1 MSRDPRGSEP
11 LDEAVRALREEGDAA
26 APQAKLT
33 RERILRDLRPRA
45 RSRRWVWAVP
55 VAALLA
61 GSTVLAATG
70 RLPVVL
76 QTVGETAA
84 RVFGRSKHQPGTPRE
99 STPRVATPAASAL
112 APPVAE
118 PAPAVVEA
126 AEPPPQVEPSPA
138 PHADSSAR
146 RHARGADAGT
156 RAALPPSTP
165 PAASAA
171 PPAASATPPAASAAP
186 EVATPEA
193 DETLA
198 LYRRAHRL
206 HFVEQNPSAALAA
219 WNDYL
224 AKNPRGPLVVDA
236 LYDRALCLVRLG
248 RRAEARTALEPF
260 ADGRYGSYRQKDAQA
275 LIQAL
280 QSP

>member
-1 MSRDPRGSEP
+1 
-11 LDEAVRALREEGDAA
+11 VRALREEGDAA

-70 RLPVVL
+70 QLPVVL

-84 RVFGRSKHQPGTPRE
+84 RVFGSGKHATTPHGE
-99 STPRVATPAASAL
+99 STPGVVTPAPSA
-112 APPVAE
+112 PVAE
-118 PAPAVVEA
+118 TAPAVET
-126 AEPPPQVEPSPA
+126 PA
-138 PHADSSAR
+138 PQGEAPSAPVDEPGKATRPEPSAR
-146 RHARGADAGT
+146 RAARSADAGT
-156 RAALPPSTP
+156 KVVA
-165 PAASAA
+165 PAATPEVAS
-171 PPAASATPPAASAAP
+171 PPASATPEVTTPPASATP
-186 EVATPEA
+186 EVATPKPAEA
-193 DETLA
+193 DQTLA

-219 WNDYL
+219 WDDYL
-224 AKNPRGPLVVDA
+224 AKKPKGPLVVDA
-236 LYDRALCLVRLG
+236 TYDRALCLVRLG

-260 ADGRYGSYRQKDAQA
+260 ADGRYGSYRQKDARA
-275 LIQAL
+275 LLEAL

>member
-1 MSRDPRGSEP
+1 MNRDPRGSRRV
-11 LDEAVRALREEGDAA
+11 DEAVRALREEGDTA

-33 RERILRDLRPRA
+33 RERILRDLRPRP

-70 RLPVVL
+70 RLPVIL

-84 RVFGRSKHQPGTPRE
+84 RVFGGSKHQPAKPRE
-99 STPRVATPAASAL
+99 STPRVAASAAT
-112 APPVAE
+112 APAPAVAE
-118 PAPAVVEA
+118 PADT
-126 AEPPPQVEPSPA
+126 PPVQVEPPSL
-138 PHADSSAR
+138 PHAESSAR
-146 RHARGADAGT
+146 RHARSADAGT
-156 RAALPPSTP
+156 KTV
-165 PAASAA
+165 A
-171 PPAASATPPAASAAP
+171 PPAATEVTAPSASATPEVATPPASATPAEAP
-186 EVATPEA
+186 PKAPEA

-206 HFVEQNPSAALAA
+206 HFVEQNPSAALTA
-219 WNDYL
+219 WDDYL
-224 AKNPRGPLVVDA
+224 AKNPKGPLVVDA

-260 ADGRYGSYRQKDAQA
+260 ADGLYGSYRQKDAKA
-275 LIQAL
+275 LLEAL
-280 QSP
+280 KAQ